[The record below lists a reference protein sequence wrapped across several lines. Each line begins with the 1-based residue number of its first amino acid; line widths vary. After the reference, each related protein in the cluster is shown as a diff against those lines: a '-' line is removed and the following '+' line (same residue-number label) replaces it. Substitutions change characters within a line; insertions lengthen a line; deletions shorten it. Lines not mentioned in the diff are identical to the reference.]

1 MEEVVNLITN
11 TSTTIVVIAYFLY
24 RDYKFMGTL
33 QTTLQ
38 TLVDTVQ
45 CLKDSMKHEEETT

>member
-1 MEEVVNLITN
+1 MEEVVNLIMN

-45 CLKDSMKHEEETT
+45 CLKDSMKNEEETT

>member
-1 MEEVVNLITN
+1 MEEVVNLIMN

-45 CLKDSMKHEEETT
+45 CLKDSMKHEEETK

>member
-1 MEEVVNLITN
+1 MEEVVNLIMN

-45 CLKDSMKHEEETT
+45 CLKNTMKNEEETT

>member
-1 MEEVVNLITN
+1 MEEVVNLIMN

-45 CLKDSMKHEEETT
+45 CLKDSMKNEEGTT

>member
-1 MEEVVNLITN
+1 MEDVVNLIMN

-45 CLKDSMKHEEETT
+45 CLKDSMKKEEETT

>member
-1 MEEVVNLITN
+1 MEEVVNLIMN

-45 CLKDSMKHEEETT
+45 CLKDAMKHEEETK

>member
-1 MEEVVNLITN
+1 MEEVVNLIMN

-45 CLKDSMKHEEETT
+45 CLKDTMKNEEETK

>member
-1 MEEVVNLITN
+1 MEEVVNLIMN

-45 CLKDSMKHEEETT
+45 CLKNTMKNEEETK

>member
-1 MEEVVNLITN
+1 MEEVVNLIMN
-11 TSTTIVVIAYFLY
+11 TSTTIVVLAYFLY

>member
-1 MEEVVNLITN
+1 MEDVVNLIMN

-45 CLKDSMKHEEETT
+45 CLKDSMKNEEETT

>member
-1 MEEVVNLITN
+1 MEEVVNLIMN

-45 CLKDSMKHEEETT
+45 CLKDAMKNEEETK

>member
-1 MEEVVNLITN
+1 MEEVVNLIMN
-11 TSTTIVVIAYFLY
+11 TSTTVVVIAYFLY

-45 CLKDSMKHEEETT
+45 CLKDTMKKEEETT

>member
-1 MEEVVNLITN
+1 MEEVVNLIMN

-45 CLKDSMKHEEETT
+45 CLKDSMKKEEETT

>member
-1 MEEVVNLITN
+1 MEEVVNLIMN

-45 CLKDSMKHEEETT
+45 CLKDSMKNEEETK